1 MQESLHHEIHQ
12 LKKSILNDDVHIII
26 YKYIYIYIYILG
38 HNIFSIMLLLPFPLQ
53 DYLAPDSIV
62 QNCMN

>member
-1 MQESLHHEIHQ
+1 MQESLHHEIQQ

-26 YKYIYIYIYILG
+26 YIYIYIYILG

-53 DYLAPDSIV
+53 DYLAPDSIA